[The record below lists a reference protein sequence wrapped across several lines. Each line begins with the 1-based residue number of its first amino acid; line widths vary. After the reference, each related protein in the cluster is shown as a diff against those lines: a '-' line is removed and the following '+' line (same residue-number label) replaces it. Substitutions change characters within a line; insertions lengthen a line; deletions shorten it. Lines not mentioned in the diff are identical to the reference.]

1 MSSRLLP
8 WRVYARLVAFMP
20 RHFLLEVA
28 VAGASC
34 HKPSAAV
41 VTVTIATVGCYIADP
56 MFWAM
61 MRYYYHILEKIKYS
75 HLAKTMLELKSIT
88 LV

>member
-1 MSSRLLP
+1 
-8 WRVYARLVAFMP
+8 MP
-20 RHFLLEVA
+20 RRFLLEVA

-41 VTVTIATVGCYIADP
+41 LTVTIATVGCYIADP

-61 MRYYYHILEKIKYS
+61 MQYYYHIFEKIKYS
-75 HLAKTMLELKSIT
+75 HLVKTMLKRKIINLSVIF
-88 LV
+88 